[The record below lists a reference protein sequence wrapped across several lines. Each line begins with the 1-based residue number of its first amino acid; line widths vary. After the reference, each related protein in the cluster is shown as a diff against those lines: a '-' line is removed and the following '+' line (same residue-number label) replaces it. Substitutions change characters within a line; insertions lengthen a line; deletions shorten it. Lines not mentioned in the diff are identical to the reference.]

1 MLQNYESNLFKKIKF
16 FGEISNNWPNDLLEL
31 LQMYT
36 RPLNFADNCYWLY
49 YNVLILLQQFPNKEN
64 FQYSHF

>member
-1 MLQNYESNLFKKIKF
+1 MLQNYESNLFKKMKF
-16 FGEISNNWPNDLLEL
+16 FGEISNNWPYDLLEL

-49 YNVLILLQQFPNKEN
+49 YNVLILLQ
-64 FQYSHF
+64 